1 MERLFSGL
9 GRGIL
14 LLVAGWLLSGCLGVN
29 PVTPTQFYILNPM
42 DHDPGLVQKTQ
53 TPFPLSVE
61 IASLRLPQYLEKP
74 QIITRSHQ
82 NRLEIAEYHQWG
94 GNLRKNMIR
103 VLAQNMSQLLATPDI
118 AMAPFRPLTT
128 PDFRIDV
135 EVMQFESDAQG
146 QVHFSAQWRLS
157 RGKDGKLL
165 TTRMVN
171 LKSPLPDTQ
180 PDFDRIVFV
189 MGELLGDFSH
199 TIAKEILDQS
209 AKAPSP

>member
-1 MERLFSGL
+1 MARLLSGL
-9 GRGIL
+9 HQGVL

-29 PVTPTQFYILNPM
+29 PVTPTQFYVLNPM
-42 DHDPGLVQKTQ
+42 DHDPGFVEKTQ
-53 TPFPLSVE
+53 ASFPLSVE
-61 IASLRLPQYLEKP
+61 IASLHLPQYLEKP

-103 VLAQNMSQLLATPDI
+103 VLAQNMSQLLASPNI
-118 AMAPFRPLTT
+118 SMAPFRPLPP
-128 PDFRIDV
+128 PDFRINV
-135 EVMQFESDAQG
+135 EVMQFESDDRG
-146 QVHFSAQWRLS
+146 RIHFSAQWRLS

-165 TTRMVN
+165 TTRMEN
-171 LKSPLPDTQ
+171 LKSPVPDTL

-199 TIAKEILDQS
+199 LIAREILDQS
-209 AKAPSP
+209 ARPPSP